1 MRIKKRPVFAVIGGS
16 GLYKLDDIKILKQ
29 LNLNTPFGK
38 PSDTIL
44 VGKYKDLD
52 VLFLPRHGKNHNIA
66 PHKINY
72 KANIYSLK
80 KLGVTDIISISAVG
94 SLKNKHKPGDFIL
107 VNQYI
112 DKTFNR
118 GTTFFEDDCVAHVS
132 LANPVSNQIL
142 DKLYSCKTKISNL
155 KKGGIYI
162 AIEGPQFSTYAESML
177 YKSFG
182 CDIIGMTN
190 MPEVRLA
197 REAEVGYASIG
208 MVTDYD
214 CWHKDHEAVTV
225 EDIIIVM
232 KKNTIKVK
240 KLLDTFFSNII
251 KDNDWNFND
260 SIYKNLDA
268 AIITS
273 KKSIST
279 KTKNKLK
286 PILKRYLEN

>member
-1 MRIKKRPVFAVIGGS
+1 MPIKKKPVFAVIGGS
-16 GLYKLDDIKILKQ
+16 GLYNLENMKILKK

-38 PSDTIL
+38 PSDKIL

-72 KANIYSLK
+72 KANIYALK

-112 DKTFNR
+112 DRTFNR
-118 GTTFFEDDCVAHVS
+118 STTFFEDDCVAHVS
-132 LANPVSNQIL
+132 LANPVTNQIL
-142 DKLYSCKTKISNL
+142 DKLYSCKNKITNL
-155 KKGGIYI
+155 KKGGTYI
-162 AIEGPQFSTYAESML
+162 AIEGPQFSTHAESML

-214 CWHKDHEAVTV
+214 CWHNDHEAVTV

-240 KLLDTFFSNII
+240 KLLDAFFSKVI
-251 KDNDWNFND
+251 KDSNWNFDDNT
-260 SIYKNLDA
+260 YNNLDT

-273 KKSIST
+273 KKAISI

-286 PILKRYLEN
+286 PILNRYLKN

>member
-1 MRIKKRPVFAVIGGS
+1 MSIKKKPVFAIIGGS
-16 GLYKLDDIKILKQ
+16 GLYKLENIKILKQ
-29 LNLNTPFGK
+29 LNVNTPFGS
-38 PSDTIL
+38 PSDKIL

-52 VLFLPRHGKNHNIA
+52 VLFLPRHGKKHNIA

-72 KANIYSLK
+72 KANIYALK

-112 DKTFNR
+112 DRTFNR

-132 LANPVSNQIL
+132 LANPVTNQIL
-142 DKLYSCKTKISNL
+142 DKLYSCKNKITNL
-155 KKGGIYI
+155 KKGGTYI
-162 AIEGPQFSTYAESML
+162 AIEGPQFSTHAESML

-214 CWHKDHEAVTV
+214 CWHNDHEAVTV

-240 KLLDTFFSNII
+240 KLLDAFFSKVI
-251 KDNDWNFND
+251 KDSNWNFND
-260 SIYKNLDA
+260 NTYKNLDT

-273 KKSIST
+273 KKSISI

-286 PILKRYLEN
+286 PILNRYLKN

>member
-1 MRIKKRPVFAVIGGS
+1 MPIKKKPVFGIIGGS
-16 GLYKLDDIKILKQ
+16 GLYDLDNMKILKH
-29 LNLNTPFGK
+29 LDLKTPFGK
-38 PSDTIL
+38 PSDKIL

-52 VLFLPRHGKNHNIA
+52 VLFLPRHGKKHNIA

-72 KANIYSLK
+72 KANIYALK

-112 DKTFNR
+112 DRTFNR

-132 LANPVSNQIL
+132 LANPVTNQIL
-142 DKLYSCKTKISNL
+142 DKLYSCKNKITNL
-155 KKGGIYI
+155 KKGGTYI
-162 AIEGPQFSTYAESML
+162 AIEGPQFSTHAESML

-214 CWHKDHEAVTV
+214 CWHNDHEAVTV

-240 KLLDTFFSNII
+240 KLLDAFFSKVI
-251 KDNDWNFND
+251 KDSNWNFND
-260 SIYKNLDA
+260 NTYKNLDT

-273 KKSIST
+273 KKSISI

-286 PILKRYLEN
+286 PILNRYLKN